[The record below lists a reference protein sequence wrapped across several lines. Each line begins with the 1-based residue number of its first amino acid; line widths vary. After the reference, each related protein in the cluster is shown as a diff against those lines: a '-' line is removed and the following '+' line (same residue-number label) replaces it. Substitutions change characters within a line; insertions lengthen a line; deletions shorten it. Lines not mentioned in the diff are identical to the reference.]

1 MQEPVELARELARIA
16 RENQL
21 AEIEYREDD
30 TVLKL
35 VFQSRR
41 RTEVVAV
48 APATVAA
55 AAAPVEDAALPAS
68 ASPPAVSG
76 GPTVISPLAGVFY
89 CAPRPNAP
97 PFVEV
102 GQTVAS
108 GQTLCIVEAMKLMNE
123 IAAEGPMRIR
133 KVLVENGQ
141 VIEAGQALFEYEPL
155 G

>member
-41 RTEVVAV
+41 RTEMVAV
-48 APATVAA
+48 APAAVAA
-55 AAAPVEDAALPAS
+55 AAAPAESAAPPAS
-68 ASPPAVSG
+68 TSAPAVSG
-76 GPTVISPLAGVFY
+76 GPSVISPLAGVFY

>member
-41 RTEVVAV
+41 RTEMVAV
-48 APATVAA
+48 APAAVAA
-55 AAAPVEDAALPAS
+55 AAAPAEAAAPPAS
-68 ASPPAVSG
+68 TSPPAVSG
-76 GPTVISPLAGVFY
+76 GPSVISPLAGVFY

>member
-48 APATVAA
+48 APAAVAA
-55 AAAPVEDAALPAS
+55 AAAPAEAATAPAS
-68 ASPPAVSG
+68 TSPPAVSG
-76 GPTVISPLAGVFY
+76 GPSVISPLAGVFY

>member
-55 AAAPVEDAALPAS
+55 AAAPLEAAASPAS